1 MEALIRYGRMV
12 EDFEMKVAWLMKIA
26 NLLQFTESHRF
37 CVYRDFAI
45 SPLQHKMLTY
55 VYQPMIGGLAVS
67 LYFTLYHELP
77 SDQAGYSGLDHQ
89 RKLFLHLDLEQ
100 GERGRSHLIDL
111 TTRLEAVGLLQT
123 VRRHDLEEEEYRY
136 EYRLIAPLSPNDFF
150 QTDHL
155 LWLLHDKIG
164 RHLLM
169 KLRTELWTDESH
181 SLPQDEG
188 EDISAAFFDLFRIS
202 PFASDPEMEQMI
214 QEAAAARTLPAHD
227 PYKSDMAKFT
237 LDQILAGIP
246 HFSEN
251 RKSIERLGDD
261 PEQMIMLNFVA
272 AKFNLDLT
280 DLRWI
285 LDSSNLFDEH
295 GQLHRQKFEEE
306 ARLIYLQREKRSD
319 RRAILSGRKDEWTAS
334 SGAGSES
341 KPGMNNKQVDAAYY
355 LEIPAMLQKQFQDIQ
370 AYNQQLCNLPYTKVL
385 ELFFP
390 QGIPPQ
396 VRETFLGL
404 NTTYR
409 LPDEVVNV
417 LIHFIHMDNRLWEK
431 FPIEGL
437 ASDMTGKQV
446 HNYETAVEYVRNR
459 IKRREL
465 ATAKAREA
473 AARMPYRSRSGSG
486 TGGSKQQKPRIP
498 ISQSKN
504 GSSDRPTEAEI
515 QEMLKLARKLDEK
528 FK

>member
-1 MEALIRYGRMV
+1 
-12 EDFEMKVAWLMKIA
+12 MKIA

-45 SPLQHKMLTY
+45 SPLQHKMLNF

-67 LYFTLYHELP
+67 LYFTLYHQLP
-77 SDQAGYSGLDHQ
+77 QDQAGYSVVDQQ

-100 GERGRSHLIDL
+100 GERGRSQLIDL

-123 VRRHDLEEEEYRY
+123 VRGHDLEEEEYRY

-164 RHLLM
+164 RHLLV
-169 KLRTELWTDESH
+169 KLRAELWLEQSQPM
-181 SLPQDEG
+181 PQDQG

-202 PFASDPEMEQMI
+202 PYASDPEIDQMV
-214 QEAAAARTLPAHD
+214 QEAAAANSLPALD
-227 PYKSDMAKFT
+227 PFEADTAKFT

-251 RKSIERLGDD
+251 RKLIERLGDK
-261 PEQMIMLNFVA
+261 PEQMFALNFIA

-285 LDSSNLFDEH
+285 LDSSNLFDEQ
-295 GQLHRQKFEEE
+295 GELHRQRFEEE
-306 ARLIYLQREKRSD
+306 AKLIYLQREKRSD
-319 RRAILSGRKDEWTAS
+319 RRAILTGRQDEWSAS
-334 SGAGSES
+334 SLSGSVS
-341 KPGMNNKQVDAAYY
+341 KPVMNKRQVEAAYY
-355 LEIPAMLQKQFQDIQ
+355 LEIPAMLQNQFQDIQ

-437 ASDMTGKQV
+437 ASDMNGKQV

-459 IKRREL
+459 VKRREL

-473 AARMPYRSRSGSG
+473 AAKIPYRSRSGSG
-486 TGGSKQQKPRIP
+486 AGGSKQQKPRIP